1 MVSSSLNLS
10 YVWKSLDSRN
20 KKSVFKILDTDFKE
34 TMGRDEI
41 KDKTKKID
49 REQTMKKQAIFEEF
63 VQ

>member
-1 MVSSSLNLS
+1 M
-10 YVWKSLDSRN
+10 WKSLDSRN
-20 KKSVFKILDTDFKE
+20 KKSVFKILGTDFKE